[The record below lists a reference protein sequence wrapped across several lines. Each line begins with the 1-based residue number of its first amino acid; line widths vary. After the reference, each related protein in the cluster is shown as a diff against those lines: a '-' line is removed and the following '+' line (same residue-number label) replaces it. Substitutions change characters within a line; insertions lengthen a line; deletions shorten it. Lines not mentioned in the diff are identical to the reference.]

1 MEGRKIVIAITGA
14 SGAVYAKVLLDKVAR
29 LKNQVAE
36 TAVLM
41 SDNAKTVWEY
51 ELSGASWKD
60 YPFKFYEG
68 NDFNAPFASG
78 SARFDTMIVVP
89 CHMGTLGRIS
99 TGVSNDLLTRAS
111 DFFINE
117 RPKLFLLV
125 RDTSSILTTH
135 KLSFE
140 N

>member
-68 NDFNAPFASG
+68 NDFRSEEHT
-78 SARFDTMIVVP
+78 SELQSLM
-89 CHMGTLGRIS
+89 RIS
-99 TGVSNDLLTRAS
+99 YAVFCLKNKTKHKMKEAS
-111 DFFINE
+111 VIQH
-117 RPKLFLLV
+117 
-125 RDTSSILTTH
+125 TH
-135 KLSFE
+135 T

>member
-1 MEGRKIVIAITGA
+1 MCLMFVMCIHWLVFHRLMWGRLLKLPTIFISPCFIRRFKKLFITGFVLCPLKLKLASMEGRKIVIAITGA

-60 YPFKFYEG
+60 YTFRSEEQT
-68 NDFNAPFASG
+68 SE
-78 SARFDTMIVVP
+78 
-89 CHMGTLGRIS
+89 
-99 TGVSNDLLTRAS
+99 LLS
-111 DFFINE
+111 
-117 RPKLFLLV
+117 
-125 RDTSSILTTH
+125 
-135 KLSFE
+135 
-140 N
+140 